1 MKSVLVVELESV
13 TLLVNKLKFLP
24 TSLLFLILSKN
35 SFAQT
40 GISAS
45 SFSGFGLSYNHSF
58 SEVVQTKLTTLF
70 FDGSEDENEEESDS
84 FLLSLGLELQFNF
97 FKSESLRLYGLFGG
111 SFFLMTFDEPEEKK
125 EGLSFLTNGMGVGVE
140 FPFSQKM
147 RMNFDLG
154 YTSYKIL
161 INPKDF
167 SGLGV
172 GIGFSYDF

>member
-1 MKSVLVVELESV
+1 MKSALEVELELA
-13 TLLVNKLKFLP
+13 TLLANKTKIFTIAFFLVIF
-24 TSLLFLILSKN
+24 SQN

-58 SEVVQTKLTTLF
+58 SEILQTKLTTLF
-70 FDGSEDENEEESDS
+70 FDGSEEENGKESDD
-84 FLLSLGLELQFNF
+84 FLLTLGLEIQFNF
-97 FKSESLRLYGLFGG
+97 FKSEALRLYGLFGG
-111 SFFLMTFDEPEEKK
+111 SFFLMDFGENEEEEPF
-125 EGLSFLTNGMGVGVE
+125 GFLTNGIGIGIE
-140 FPFSQKM
+140 FPLPQKM

-161 INPKDF
+161 TNPKDF
-167 SGLGV
+167 SGLGI